1 MRKALLLLL
10 ILSLCLTGCGAK
22 ETTAPHS
29 YEDLTIR
36 IPTDYIDLSGEAF
49 AQDLTFV
56 FGKDPIAL
64 NGHREE
70 KALFA
75 AYGLNLDLQKYADLL
90 MKSNN
95 VSSNL
100 EEKDGICYFS
110 YTSGDFTY
118 VVSIWETDS
127 AFWTVQ
133 AYCPA
138 QEYNKVQKDIW
149 NILSSVTV

>member
-1 MRKALLLLL
+1 MRKPLLLLL

-22 ETTAPHS
+22 ETAAPHS

-64 NGHREE
+64 NVHREE

-75 AYGLNLDLQKYADLL
+75 AY
-90 MKSNN
+90 
-95 VSSNL
+95 
-100 EEKDGICYFS
+100 
-110 YTSGDFTY
+110 
-118 VVSIWETDS
+118 
-127 AFWTVQ
+127 
-133 AYCPA
+133 
-138 QEYNKVQKDIW
+138 
-149 NILSSVTV
+149 